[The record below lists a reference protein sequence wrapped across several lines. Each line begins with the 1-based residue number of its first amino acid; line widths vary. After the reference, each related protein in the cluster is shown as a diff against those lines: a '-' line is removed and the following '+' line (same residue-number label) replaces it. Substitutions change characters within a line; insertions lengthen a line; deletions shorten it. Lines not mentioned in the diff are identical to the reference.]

1 MTTFAADRS
10 RRTTE
15 TDRWLAGLLGA
26 EPGVALVAV
35 GGYGRKELLPGSDL
49 DVLLLH
55 DGREGIAKIADRIWY
70 PVWDSGAR
78 LDHAVRTVP
87 QARRVARSDLKVA
100 LGLLNARHVA
110 GDPDLTNSLRE
121 GALEDWRSNAKTRL
135 AELKE
140 LHEERTRMHGEL
152 AFLLEPDLKESRG
165 GQRDVHAIQAIAA
178 AWVAPAPGPRVRAA
192 YEQILDARHVLHEVT
207 GRHMDRL
214 VLEEQD
220 EVARTLGL
228 LDGDALLRQLAGAG
242 RTVAYAVDHAFR
254 QAERAGGRRGLGVRM
269 RRGKP
274 ERRPLADGVVEQDGE
289 VVLARA
295 AMPASDPVLVLR
307 AAAAAAQTGLPLAPR
322 ALARLADCPPLP
334 VPWPEDAR
342 DALVALLGAGPAA
355 ISVWEALDQE
365 GLLTVLI
372 PDWERVR
379 NRPQRNPLHRF
390 TVDRHLVECAANAA
404 ALTRDVARPDLLL
417 LTALL
422 HDIGKGWPGD
432 HSISG
437 EVVARDV
444 ARRVGLSE
452 ADSEVVAVAV
462 RHHLLLP
469 VVATRRDLDDPMTAQ
484 HVATAVGSRLLLD
497 LLHALSVADGLAT
510 GPAAWNDWKA
520 GLVADLVRRVTVVL
534 DGEPTPEPAPLRED
548 QLALVAEGGPAA
560 IVKGG
565 EVTVVALDRP
575 GLLWHAAGVLA
586 SHRLAVRGATA
597 TSVGDIAVTVFSVA
611 PEYGDPPDA
620 HLVAADL
627 RRMLE
632 GRLDV
637 EDRLERRARAAR
649 PRGSAAPPPKVTL
662 VDGASQTATVVE
674 VRAHDEP
681 GLLWRIGRALGEC
694 GLNVRAARVETLG
707 AEAVDVFYV
716 TDSTGGLLSD
726 PDARRRVVAAVLSA
740 LSSDLSI
747 RNVRAL
753 LLRLRVRRPPV
764 PLGPGSLEACLRRS
778 PTG

>member
-1 MTTFAADRS
+1 MPMTGPRTIHSGDLVSVMTSFAADRS

-15 TDRWLAGLLGA
+15 TDHWLAGMLGA

-49 DVLLLH
+49 DVLMLH
-55 DGREGIAKIADRIWY
+55 DGREGIAKIADRVWY
-70 PVWDSGAR
+70 PVWDSGAQ

-100 LGLLNARHVA
+100 LGLLYARHVA
-110 GDPDLTNSLRE
+110 GDPDLTTRLRE
-121 GALEDWRSNAKTRL
+121 VALEDWRSNARTRL

-140 LHEERTRMHGEL
+140 LHEERTRLHGEL

-178 AWVAPAPGPRVRAA
+178 AWVAPAPGPKVRAA

-207 GRHMDRL
+207 GRRLDRL

-220 EVARTLGL
+220 EVARALGL

-254 QAERAGGRRGLGVRM
+254 QADRAGGRRAIGARL

-274 ERRPLADGVVEQDGE
+274 DRRPLADGVVEQDGE

-295 AMPASDPVLVLR
+295 ASPTTDPVLVLR
-307 AAAAAAQTGLPLAPR
+307 AAAAAAQVGLPLAPR
-322 ALARLADCPPLP
+322 ALARLAECPPLP
-334 VPWPEDAR
+334 VPWPTEAR
-342 DALVALLGAGPAA
+342 NTLLALLGAGPNA
-355 ISVWEALDQE
+355 IAVWEALDQE
-365 GLLTVLI
+365 GLLTALI
-372 PDWERVR
+372 PDWDRVR

-404 ALTRDVARPDLLL
+404 ALARDVSRPDLLL
-417 LTALL
+417 LAALL

-432 HSISG
+432 HSVSG
-437 EVVARDV
+437 AVVARDV
-444 ARRVGLSE
+444 CKRVGLGE
-452 ADSEVVAVAV
+452 ADVQLVADAV

-469 VVATRRDLDDPMTAQ
+469 VVATRRDLDDPMTVQ
-484 HVATAVGSRLLLD
+484 QVAATVGSRTLLE
-497 LLHALSVADGLAT
+497 LLQALSAADGLAT
-510 GPAAWNDWKA
+510 GTAAWNDWKA
-520 GLVADLVRRVTVVL
+520 GLVADLVRRVSAVL
-534 DGEPTPEPAPLRED
+534 DGEPMPEPAPLRED

-560 IVKGG
+560 IVDGN

-575 GLLWHAAGVLA
+575 GILWRAAGVLA
-586 SHRLAVRGATA
+586 SHRLTVRGANA
-597 TSVGDIAVTVFSVA
+597 TSVGDTAVTVFSVV

-620 HLVAADL
+620 TLVTADL

-637 EDRLERRARAAR
+637 EDRLERRARAVR
-649 PRGSAAPPPKVTL
+649 QHVTNGPPAKVAL
-662 VDGASQTATVVE
+662 VDNASNSATVVE

-694 GLNVRAARVETLG
+694 GLNVQAARVETLG

-716 TDSTGGLLSD
+716 TDATGGLVTD
-726 PDARRRVVAAVLSA
+726 PDLRRRTVKMVLSA
-740 LSSDLSI
+740 LTP
-747 RNVRAL
+747 A
-753 LLRLRVRRPPV
+753 
-764 PLGPGSLEACLRRS
+764 
-778 PTG
+778 

>member
-1 MTTFAADRS
+1 MTSFAADRS

-55 DGREGIAKIADRIWY
+55 DGKDDIAEIADRIWY

-100 LGLLNARHVA
+100 LGLLYARHVA
-110 GDPDLTNSLRE
+110 GDPDLTMRLRE
-121 GALEDWRSNAKTRL
+121 VALEDWRSNARTRL
-135 AELKE
+135 AELKQ
-140 LHEERTRMHGEL
+140 LHEERTRLHGEL

-178 AWVAPAPGPRVRAA
+178 AWVAPAPGPKVRAA
-192 YEQILDARHVLHEVT
+192 YEQITDTRHVLHEVT
-207 GRHMDRL
+207 GRRLDRL

-220 EVARTLGL
+220 EVARTLAL

-254 QAERAGGRRGLGVRM
+254 QADRAGGRRALGVRM

-274 ERRPLADGVVEQDGE
+274 DRRPLADGVVEQDGE

-295 AMPASDPVLVLR
+295 ANPQTDPVLVLR
-307 AAAAAAQTGLPLAPR
+307 AAAAAAQVGLPLAPR
-322 ALARLADCPPLP
+322 ALARLAECPPLP
-334 VPWPEDAR
+334 VPWPTEAR
-342 DALVALLGAGPAA
+342 NTLLALLGAGASA
-355 ISVWEALDQE
+355 IAVWEALDQE
-365 GLLTVLI
+365 GLLAALI
-372 PDWERVR
+372 PDWDRVR

-404 ALTRDVARPDLLL
+404 ALARDVSRPDLLL
-417 LTALL
+417 LAALL

-432 HSISG
+432 HSVSG

-444 ARRVGLSE
+444 CKRVGLNE
-452 ADSEVVAVAV
+452 ADAQLVADAV

-469 VVATRRDLDDPMTAQ
+469 VVATRRDLDDPVTVQ
-484 HVATAVGSRLLLD
+484 HVATTIGGSRTLLE
-497 LLHALSVADGLAT
+497 LLHAIAQADGLAT
-510 GPAAWNDWKA
+510 GTAAWNDWKA
-520 GLVADLVRRVTVVL
+520 GLVADLVRRVSAVL
-534 DGEPTPEPAPLRED
+534 DGEPMPGPAPLRED
-548 QLALVAEGGPAA
+548 QLALAAGGGPAA
-560 IVKGG
+560 VVAGN

-575 GLLWHAAGVLA
+575 GLLWRAAGVLA
-586 SHRLAVRGATA
+586 SHRLTVRGANA
-597 TSVGDIAVTVFSVA
+597 TSVGDTAVTVFNVT
-611 PEYGDPPDA
+611 PEYGEPPDA
-620 HLVAADL
+620 TLVTADL

-637 EDRLERRARAAR
+637 QDRLERRARAVRSPGTAV
-649 PRGSAAPPPKVTL
+649 PPPKVTL
-662 VDGASQTATVVE
+662 VDKASSRATIVE

-694 GLNVRAARVETLG
+694 GLNVQAARVETLG

-716 TDSTGGLLSD
+716 TDAAGSLLTD
-726 PDARRRVVAAVLSA
+726 PDLRKHTVKMVLSA
-740 LSSDLSI
+740 LTP
-747 RNVRAL
+747 AL
-753 LLRLRVRRPPV
+753 PPLRWRQ
-764 PLGPGSLEACLRRS
+764 G
-778 PTG
+778 TGVA